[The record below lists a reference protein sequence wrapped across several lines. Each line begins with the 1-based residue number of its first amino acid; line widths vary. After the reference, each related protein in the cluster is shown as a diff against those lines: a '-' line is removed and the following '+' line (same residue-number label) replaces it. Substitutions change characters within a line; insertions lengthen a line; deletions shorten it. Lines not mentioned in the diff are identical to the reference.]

1 MLAASRSLRLAI
13 AASLVALMGT
23 APRGDDTPPP
33 LSVRITS
40 PLGRMAAS
48 TRVRFVAQ
56 IRSVPDA
63 ILKPVRFYV
72 DGALLGTDDDGPPYA
87 VEWLDENPF
96 EQRELT
102 VQVEDSSGHTAR
114 DSLQLKAFE
123 ILEIADVRSV
133 LLEASVYD
141 KHGRFVRG
149 LNASSFT
156 VQEDGVPQV
165 VDLVD
170 QESLPSTFALL
181 IDSSQSMHRRIDFVR
196 DAAKRFADFL
206 RPADRVLI
214 APFSRHLGPVTGP
227 TDDRKTIVESV
238 GHVEAAGGTAILDSL
253 IEVVQKLPADR
264 GRRAVV
270 LITDGYDENSVSS
283 IDEALASIKT
293 AGVTVYVVGIG
304 GSAGISLKGEGLLK
318 RIASETGGR
327 AFFPPREEDI
337 AAVHEQLA
345 VDVQNR
351 YLVSYTPTNQARDGT
366 WRSVTL
372 ATAPEYPEY
381 KVRTRAG
388 YEAPKP
394 PPIRPEL
401 EFTLTDPDRLHL
413 DLAADDLAVTE
424 DGVEQKVDAFYEATA
439 PVSIVLALDASG
451 SMRKSAA
458 ALVEAAQEF
467 VATLRPEDSLA
478 LVMFSDQSV
487 LVHDFTT
494 ARETTTK
501 MIGTY
506 TASGGTALYDALW
519 DSLTRMQR
527 VEGRRAVVVMSD
539 GRDEDNPGTAP
550 GSVRTVDEV
559 LNLIRQANATI
570 FTIGLGPQVDRP
582 FLERLA
588 ELSGGESYFP
598 VVVESLRDEFQSV
611 VGNLRRRYVVSYTST
626 DSARDG
632 AWRNVQIRPRSS
644 DVVITSRGGYFA
656 PER

>member
-1 MLAASRSLRLAI
+1 
-13 AASLVALMGT
+13 
-23 APRGDDTPPP
+23 
-33 LSVRITS
+33 
-40 PLGRMAAS
+40 MAAS

-56 IRSVPDA
+56 VRTVPDT

-72 DGALLGTDDDGPPYA
+72 DGVLLGTDDDGPPYA

-96 EQRELT
+96 EQRELA
-102 VQVEDSSGHTAR
+102 VDVEDSSGHTGR

-141 KHGRFVRG
+141 KQGRFVRG
-149 LNASSFT
+149 LDASSFT

-165 VDLVD
+165 VDLVG

-196 DAAKRFADFL
+196 DAAKRFVDFL
-206 RPADRVLI
+206 KPGDHVLV
-214 APFSRHLGPVTGP
+214 APFTRHLGPVTGP
-227 TDDRKTIVESV
+227 TDDRKTVLESV
-238 GHVEAAGGTAILDSL
+238 GHVEAVGGTAILDSL
-253 IEVVQKLPADR
+253 VEVIQKLPVDR
-264 GRRAVV
+264 SRRAVV

-283 IDEALASIKT
+283 IDDVLASIKT

-351 YLVSYTPTNQARDGT
+351 YLVSYTPTNQSRDGT
-366 WRSVTL
+366 WRNVML
-372 ATAPEYPEY
+372 ATAPEY

-413 DLAADDLAVTE
+413 DLSVDDLAVTE
-424 DGVEQKVDAFYEATA
+424 NGVTQKVDAFYEATA

-458 ALVEAAQEF
+458 AVVEAAQDF
-467 VATLRPEDSLA
+467 VAALRSEDSLA
-478 LVMFSDQSV
+478 LEMFSDQSV

-527 VEGRRAVVVMSD
+527 IEGRRAVVVMSD
-539 GRDEDNPGTAP
+539 GRDENNPGTAP
-550 GSVRTVDEV
+550 GSLRTVDEV

-598 VVVESLRDEFQSV
+598 VVVENLRDEFRSV

-626 DSARDG
+626 DGARDG
-632 AWRNVQIRPRSS
+632 AWRDVQIRSRSS
-644 DVVITSRGGYFA
+644 DVVVTSRGGYFA

>member
-1 MLAASRSLRLAI
+1 V
-13 AASLVALMGT
+13 LV
-23 APRGDDTPPP
+23 
-33 LSVRITS
+33 
-40 PLGRMAAS
+40 
-48 TRVRFVAQ
+48 
-56 IRSVPDA
+56 
-63 ILKPVRFYV
+63 
-72 DGALLGTDDDGPPYA
+72 
-87 VEWLDENPF
+87 
-96 EQRELT
+96 
-102 VQVEDSSGHTAR
+102 
-114 DSLQLKAFE
+114 
-123 ILEIADVRSV
+123 
-133 LLEASVYD
+133 
-141 KHGRFVRG
+141 
-149 LNASSFT
+149 
-156 VQEDGVPQV
+156 
-165 VDLVD
+165 
-170 QESLPSTFALL
+170 
-181 IDSSQSMHRRIDFVR
+181 
-196 DAAKRFADFL
+196 
-206 RPADRVLI
+206 
-214 APFSRHLGPVTGP
+214 APFSRHLGPLTGP
-227 TDDRKTIVESV
+227 TDDRKTILESV
-238 GHVEAAGGTAILDSL
+238 GHVEAVGGTAILDSL
-253 IEVVQKLPADR
+253 VEVIQKLPVDR

-283 IDEALASIKT
+283 IDEALALIKT

-327 AFFPPREEDI
+327 TFFPPREEDI

-366 WRSVTL
+366 WRTVML
-372 ATAPEYPEY
+372 ATAPEY

-413 DLAADDLAVTE
+413 DLSADDLAVTE
-424 DGVEQKVDAFYEATA
+424 NGVTQKIDAFYEATA

-467 VATLRPEDSLA
+467 VAALRPEDSLA

-527 VEGRRAVVVMSD
+527 IEGRRAVVVMSD
-539 GRDEDNPGTAP
+539 GRDENNPGTAP
-550 GSVRTVDEV
+550 GSVRTVDDV

-598 VVVESLRDEFQSV
+598 VVVENLRDEFRSV
-611 VGNLRRRYVVSYTST
+611 VGSLRRRYVVSYTST

-632 AWRNVQIRPRSS
+632 AWREVQIQSRSS
-644 DVVITSRGGYFA
+644 DVVVTSRGGYFA